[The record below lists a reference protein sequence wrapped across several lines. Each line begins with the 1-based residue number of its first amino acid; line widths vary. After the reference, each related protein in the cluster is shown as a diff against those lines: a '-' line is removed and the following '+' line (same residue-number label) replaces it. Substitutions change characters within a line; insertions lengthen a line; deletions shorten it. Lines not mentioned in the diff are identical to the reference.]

1 MSNYGLNE
9 QSTRET
15 SGIAIRHL
23 ALDTAKVLGLIFAIV
38 SAAFALQPPKFGTDS
53 HPYWLTGHGLS
64 YASGPMTKDA
74 YLYSPAFADVIRPL
88 TYLPWP
94 VFAVFWS
101 ALLGVVLAW
110 LLAPLRWWA
119 LPLWIAGLPEII
131 HGNVF
136 ILLAVVAAF
145 GLQRRGLW
153 ALAALTKI
161 TLCVG
166 PVWFAVRREWRE
178 LGISLGVISAIAL
191 LSWAVEP
198 HLWVEWITFLASE
211 AGRSSQTLGLEIL
224 PSLVYRLP
232 VALLLVAWGAHS
244 DKRWVIPV
252 GMVLASP
259 VLWLGTFTMLA
270 ALPRLHDRHDSS
282 EDREQ
287 PAAATIGISGSQ

>member
-1 MSNYGLNE
+1 MSISGLKDGPI
-9 QSTRET
+9 RET
-15 SGIAIRHL
+15 SGGVIWHL
-23 ALDTAKVLGLIFAIV
+23 AQDTAKILGVIFVIA
-38 SAAFALQPPKFGTDS
+38 SAAVALHPLKFGTDS
-53 HPYWLTGHGLS
+53 HPYWLTGHGLR

-101 ALLGVVLAW
+101 AALGVVLAW

-153 ALAALTKI
+153 AFAALTKI
-161 TLCVG
+161 TLCLG
-166 PVWFAVRREWRE
+166 PVWFAVRHEWRE
-178 LGISLGVISAIAL
+178 LGISVGVFGAVAL
-191 LSWAVEP
+191 LSFAVEP
-198 HLWVEWITFLASE
+198 HLWVEWIRFLASQ
-211 AGRSSQTLGLEIL
+211 AGRSSQTLGSEIW
-224 PSLVYRLP
+224 PPLVYRLP
-232 VALLLVAWGAHS
+232 VAMLVVAWGAHTGR
-244 DKRWVIPV
+244 RWVIPV

-270 ALPRLHDRHDSS
+270 ALPRLQDRHRSQ

-287 PAAATIGISGSQ
+287 PAAATTGISG